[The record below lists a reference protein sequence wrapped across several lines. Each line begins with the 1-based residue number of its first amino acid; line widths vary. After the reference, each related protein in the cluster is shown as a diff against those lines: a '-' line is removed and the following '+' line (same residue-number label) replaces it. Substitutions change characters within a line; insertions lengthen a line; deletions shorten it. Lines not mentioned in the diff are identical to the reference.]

1 MNFFTKNPIL
11 KYNIFGGVGV
21 MGGGGSVARVSEFF
35 TKNPKYKKNFFR
47 GWGK

>member
-21 MGGGGSVARVSEFF
+21 MGGGVVWLG
-35 TKNPKYKKNFFR
+35 
-47 GWGK
+47 